1 VSHDEMRTGRLTR
14 RLLDLERS
22 MSFWET
28 PSREE
33 TLRKVRVMRVLWIL
47 DTLLCGF
54 HVRPTV
60 LSWPH
65 QLSMMKSLQPTE
77 RCI

>member
-33 TLRKVRVMRVLWIL
+33 TLRKVRVMRVMS
-47 DTLLCGF
+47 GA
-54 HVRPTV
+54 REA
-60 LSWPH
+60 
-65 QLSMMKSLQPTE
+65 KS
-77 RCI
+77 CCAASS

>member
-33 TLRKVRVMRVLWIL
+33 TLRKVRVMRVMS
-47 DTLLCGF
+47 GA
-54 HVRPTV
+54 REA
-60 LSWPH
+60 
-65 QLSMMKSLQPTE
+65 KS
-77 RCI
+77 CCDASS